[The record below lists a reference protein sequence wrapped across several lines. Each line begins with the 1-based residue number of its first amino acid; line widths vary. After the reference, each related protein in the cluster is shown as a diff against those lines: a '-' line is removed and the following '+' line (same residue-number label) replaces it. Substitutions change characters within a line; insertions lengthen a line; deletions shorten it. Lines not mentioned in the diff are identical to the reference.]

1 MGCTLILSKDQK
13 YESEWRVMQ
22 CEGSAE
28 QVNTTK
34 QKIDKIL
41 REAGKSAGDASAMGL
56 ECHIV
61 GTMPVAKSIFLILRN
76 FEKRRF

>member
-1 MGCTLILSKDQK
+1 
-13 YESEWRVMQ
+13 MQ

-61 GTMPVAKSIFLILRN
+61 GSIPVTKSILFFLLIFRN
-76 FEKRRF
+76 PKRK

>member
-1 MGCTLILSKDQK
+1 
-13 YESEWRVMQ
+13 MQ
-22 CEGSAE
+22 CQGSAE

-34 QKIDKIL
+34 SRIDKIL

-61 GTMPVAKSIFLILRN
+61 ASVPIAKSSYFIC
-76 FEKRRF
+76 